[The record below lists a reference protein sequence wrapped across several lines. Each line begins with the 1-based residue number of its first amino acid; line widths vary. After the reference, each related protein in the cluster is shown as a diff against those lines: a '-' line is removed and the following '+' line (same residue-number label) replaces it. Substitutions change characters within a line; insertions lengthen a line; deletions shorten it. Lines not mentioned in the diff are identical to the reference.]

1 MSAILP
7 SHVQIPSDVLF
18 QELEGESVLLNLQ
31 SERYYGLDDIGTR
44 LWQLL
49 AENGDVA
56 AACEQLVKE
65 YDVEE
70 DILRQDVAQ
79 LITKMADAG
88 LVQLDGAS
96 TDEERTHQAQ

>member
-1 MSAILP
+1 MGDTLP
-7 SHVQIPSDVLF
+7 SQVQIPTEVLF

-56 AACEQLVKE
+56 AACEQLLKE
-65 YDVEE
+65 YPGTM
-70 DILRQDVAQ
+70 R
-79 LITKMADAG
+79 
-88 LVQLDGAS
+88 
-96 TDEERTHQAQ
+96 